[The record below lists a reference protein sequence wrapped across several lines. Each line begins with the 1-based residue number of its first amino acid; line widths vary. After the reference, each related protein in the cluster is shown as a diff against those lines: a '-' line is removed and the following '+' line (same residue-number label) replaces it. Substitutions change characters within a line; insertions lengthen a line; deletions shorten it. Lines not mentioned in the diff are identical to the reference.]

1 MPNTPREI
9 GLFIPATVG
18 YFGDVI
24 AGVQEFARSKGD
36 WVIEVC
42 PTLDITIASTRT
54 WTPHGILVNS
64 SDGNWPS
71 LLRKLSA
78 PTVQVGGPEIP
89 NIPRVTTDNYA
100 IGQMAAGHFLER
112 AFKQFAFC
120 GYESLD
126 WSRQRESGYRDGIA
140 AAGHD
145 CISFLGVMGEIYA
158 GAITGAL
165 AEWIRSLP
173 KPIAIFAAHDRAAM
187 LLANVCAYLRTRVPE
202 DVAILGVDNSL
213 LEIGFASPPVSSIMG
228 SARRVGYEAAVILD
242 GLMNG
247 QRAPRGSVLVPPAGV
262 AVRQSTDVLAIDDP
276 DIIAAL
282 RFIRENASTDIEVSD
297 VADAVLVSRRALERK
312 FKTLLNRTPGSEILR
327 SHIAHAKMLLV
338 TTDTSVLDVA
348 LQSGF
353 PSASKFS
360 AVFRRE
366 VGITPTNFRRLY
378 GMHGTTSARKNP

>member
-1 MPNTPREI
+1 MPSAPREI

-42 PTLDITIASTRT
+42 PTLDITIAVTRT

-64 SDGNWPS
+64 TDGNWPS
-71 LLRKLSA
+71 LLRRLDV

-89 NIPRVTTDNYA
+89 ALPRVTTDNYA
-100 IGQMAAGHFLER
+100 IGQMAAAHYLER
-112 AFKQFAFC
+112 AFKHFAFC
-120 GYESLD
+120 GYEGLD

-145 CISFLGVMGEIYA
+145 CTSFLGVTGEIYA
-158 GAITGAL
+158 GAVVGAL
-165 AEWIRSLP
+165 AEWIGPLP
-173 KPIAIFAAHDRAAM
+173 KPVAIFAAHDRSAM
-187 LLANVCAYLRTRVPE
+187 LLANACAFLRTRVPE
-202 DVAILGVDNSL
+202 DVAILGVDNNL
-213 LEIGFASPPVSSIMG
+213 MELGFGSPPLSSIMG
-228 SARRVGYEAAVILD
+228 SARRVGYEAAVMLD

-247 QRAPRGSVLVPPAGV
+247 GRPPKGPVLVPPAGV
-262 AVRQSTDVLAIDDP
+262 AVRQSTDVLAIDDA

-282 RFIRENASTDIEVSD
+282 RFIGENASRDIEVSD
-297 VADAVLVSRRALERK
+297 VANAVLVSRRALERK

-327 SHIAHAKMLLV
+327 SHIAHAKNLLV
-338 TTDTSVLDVA
+338 TTDTSILDVA

-366 VGITPTNFRRLY
+366 VGTTPTNFRRLY
-378 GMHGTTSARKNP
+378 GMHSTTTGRRNP